1 MVEALRQTQ
10 VAGVT
15 TNIDYLV
22 SVISHQAFQEAE
34 FDTGFIEYHQADL
47 SPGNEPAPPEIL
59 SLAAL
64 YQVLR
69 RACLAGENAAISAD
83 PTSPWWAT
91 DSWRLNLLDEEHFRF
106 HDGVREHEVGVTVAG
121 KRHNTDPYPSAENNI
136 PGQSGN
142 DYVVRTGG
150 KVIRSS
156 GRLEPDSRLVA
167 MLDNTQW
174 RTAVV
179 EDHEHLI
186 IFGPDHTYRLKRVTD
201 TGYSSEEEAS
211 GTLISPMPGRV
222 MEVMAAEGQ
231 QVKKGDALLV
241 LEAMKIEHIIAAP
254 HDGTVHSLHYRTGD
268 MVEEGVELLLLT
280 D

>member
-1 MVEALRQTQ
+1 MSGEEIEEIGVRSHIAQTSDKYQNVIDLRMCN
-10 VAGVT
+10 VRPDP
-15 TNIDYLV
+15 NLC
-22 SVISHQAFQEAE
+22 
-34 FDTGFIEYHQADL
+34 
-47 SPGNEPAPPEIL
+47 

-69 RACLAGENAAISAD
+69 RTCLAGENAAISAD

-106 HDGVREHEVGVTVAG
+106 HDGIREHEVGVTVAG
-121 KRHNTDPYPSAENNI
+121 KRHITDPYHSTENNNL
-136 PGQSGN
+136 GQSGN
-142 DYVVRTGG
+142 DYLIRTGN
-150 KVIRSS
+150 KVIRAC
-156 GRLEPDSRLVA
+156 GRLEPDRGLLA

-186 IFGPDHTYRLKRVTD
+186 IFDPDHTYRLKQVTD

-222 MEVMAAEGQ
+222 IEVMAAAGQ
-231 QVKKGDALLV
+231 QVKKGDALLI

-254 HDGTVHSLHYRTGD
+254 HDGTVQSLHYQADD
-268 MVEEGVELLLLT
+268 MVGEGVELLVLA
-280 D
+280 DE

>member
-1 MVEALRQTQ
+1 
-10 VAGVT
+10 
-15 TNIDYLV
+15 
-22 SVISHQAFQEAE
+22 
-34 FDTGFIEYHQADL
+34 
-47 SPGNEPAPPEIL
+47 
-59 SLAAL
+59 
-64 YQVLR
+64 
-69 RACLAGENAAISAD
+69 
-83 PTSPWWAT
+83 
-91 DSWRLNLLDEEHFRF
+91 
-106 HDGVREHEVGVTVAG
+106 
-121 KRHNTDPYPSAENNI
+121 
-136 PGQSGN
+136 
-142 DYVVRTGG
+142 
-150 KVIRSS
+150 
-156 GRLEPDSRLVA
+156 

-174 RTAVV
+174 RAAVV